1 MKRFTAILLALM
13 ILPIGALGASVR
25 DIGTMETEHDSGV
38 NALLD
43 VVLTAAMVRD
53 ERALA
58 EGEKPSE
65 GLVEAVFGVYTYCE
79 TGALT
84 AELSGEDA
92 AALYRAFFG
101 EGEYAL
107 PESGSCPCV
116 TIEDGV
122 MKMDLEELAERPLA
136 GLWIYETRIPE
147 ENRVIVK
154 GDMFT
159 ARGYVFASAWD
170 VPDWALT
177 WYCSASALLE
187 RDEGALFGWR
197 VVSFELGE
205 IYLDGAVT
213 GWREVADEEAGY
225 SLLVP
230 GVLEPNGTGSFATFD
245 GQVAMTVETLPLM
258 DESAAKA
265 YFENAS
271 DLKTERVDEGMLFAT
286 LEESGRTRLL
296 IAGTDLFKAYL
307 ITLTYPEARRDEM
320 TLYLEFIRNSFNEA
334 GNVNG

>member
-1 MKRFTAILLALM
+1 MKRLIAILLVMM
-13 ILPIGALGASVR
+13 ILPFGALGASVR
-25 DIGTMETEHDSGV
+25 DIGTMETEHDSGL
-38 NALLD
+38 NALMD

-53 ERALA
+53 ERALS

-65 GLVEAVFGVYTYCE
+65 ALVEAVFAVYTYYE

-84 AELSGEDA
+84 AELNGGDA

-101 EGEYAL
+101 EGEYVL
-107 PESGSCPCV
+107 PEKGSCACV

-122 MKMDLEELAERPLA
+122 MKMDLEELAERPLG

-147 ENRVIVK
+147 ENRVQVK

-177 WYCSASALLE
+177 WYCSASACLE

-197 VVSFELGE
+197 VVSYSLGE
-205 IYLDGAVT
+205 IYLDGDVT
-213 GWREVADEEAGY
+213 GWNEYVDDEAGY
-225 SLLVP
+225 SLVVP
-230 GVLEPNGTGSFATFD
+230 AVLEERGPGSWSTFD
-245 GQVAMTVETLPLM
+245 GQAAMTVETLPIM
-258 DESAAKA
+258 DAAA
-265 YFENAS
+265 AEAFFGNAA
-271 DLKTERVDEGMLFAT
+271 DLRIERVDEGMLFCT
-286 LEESGRTRLL
+286 LERDGSTRLL

-307 ITLTYPEARRDEM
+307 VTLTYPEARRDEM